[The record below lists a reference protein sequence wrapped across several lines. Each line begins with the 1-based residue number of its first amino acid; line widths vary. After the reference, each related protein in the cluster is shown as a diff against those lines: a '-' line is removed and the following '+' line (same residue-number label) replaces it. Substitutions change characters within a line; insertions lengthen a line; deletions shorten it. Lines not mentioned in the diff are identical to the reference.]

1 MTRQLTDAVKEE
13 RARCREAEK
22 EIGEL
27 RQRLAALE
35 RLSSEEAKSDWSEPE
50 SLYNPQSY
58 NLERE
63 EEEESKEPRGAIQAA
78 LADLGRFSCQQ
89 CDMRFD
95 SKAQKKKH
103 SKSKEHLAKRNL

>member
-58 NLERE
+58 NLEQ

-78 LADLGRFSCQQ
+78 QAD
-89 CDMRFD
+89 
-95 SKAQKKKH
+95 
-103 SKSKEHLAKRNL
+103 